1 MSITVNEVV
10 SAVPADTQFWF
21 IICNKTAKCKIL
33 NVECKDGLT
42 RYQIAVC

>member
-21 IICNKTAKCKIL
+21 YYMEIKPQKVKF
-33 NVECKDGLT
+33 
-42 RYQIAVC
+42 